1 MALSNCDEAFFARHS
16 RRLCGDD
23 PLFRNLSM
31 KPAAPNALVWL
42 IVSAIVIVLD
52 QLTKAW
58 VLTSL
63 PEYTPIPVIEGVW
76 NWYRTY
82 NTGAAFSFLSDA
94 GGWQKYFFV
103 ILAAVISGL
112 LAFWLSRTPRRDW
125 RTALPYALVIGG
137 AIGNVIDRVQHGH
150 VIDFIQWHW
159 RDWYWPAFNIADMA
173 IVGGA
178 IGIALLGLLGG
189 QKAPAHRQG

>member
-1 MALSNCDEAFFARHS
+1 MAH
-16 RRLCGDD
+16 
-23 PLFRNLSM
+23 P
-31 KPAAPNALVWL
+31 KPNATVWL
-42 IVSAIVIVLD
+42 LVSALVIALD

-63 PEYTPIPVIEGVW
+63 PEYTAIPVIEGVW

-103 ILAAVISGL
+103 TLAALICGL
-112 LAFWLSRTPRRDW
+112 LAFWLSRTPRGDW
-125 RTALPYALVIGG
+125 RTALPYSLVIGG
-137 AIGNVIDRVQHGH
+137 AVGNVVDRLVHGH
-150 VIDFIQWHW
+150 VVDFIQWHW
-159 RDWYWPAFNIADMA
+159 RDFYWPAFNIADMA

-178 IGIALLGLLGG
+178 IGIALLGLFGG
-189 QKAPAHRQG
+189 QKASSAPQR

>member
-1 MALSNCDEAFFARHS
+1 MSH
-16 RRLCGDD
+16 
-23 PLFRNLSM
+23 P
-31 KPAAPNALVWL
+31 KPNALPWL
-42 IVSAIVIVLD
+42 AVSALVIALD
-52 QLTKAW
+52 QVTKAW
-58 VLTSL
+58 VLSSL
-63 PEYTPIPVIEGVW
+63 PEYTAIPVIEGFW

-103 ILAAVISGL
+103 ILAGLICSL
-112 LAFWLSRTPRRDW
+112 LAFWLVRTPRRDW

-137 AIGNVIDRVQHGH
+137 AIGNVVDRLQHGH

-159 RDWYWPAFNIADMA
+159 RDFYWPAFNIADAA

-178 IGIALLGLLGG
+178 VGIALLGLSGG
-189 QKAPAHRQG
+189 QKARGKPHG